1 MKKSDAINEV
11 KNNYK
16 KLLYGLDLTDDNF
29 DNLMINVQ
37 GMDSIKVEILCNNLR
52 TAKIVLSSIK
62 KSSKVL
68 SSLGFEIEEIDS
80 DDVRLIGFLC
90 KK

>member
-11 KNNYK
+11 KDNYK
-16 KLLYGLDLTDDNF
+16 KLLCGLDLMDDNF

-37 GMDSIKVEILCNNLR
+37 GMDSIKVEILCSNLR